1 MVIEFLITIP
11 RERLRPQYGDG
22 FRGAPLANSRP
33 VENKIGRNRGVVQD
47 ASGTNQETDVAGETE
62 I

>member
-22 FRGAPLANSRP
+22 FRGAPLVTWLPDESTNR
-33 VENKIGRNRGVVQD
+33 RNRG
-47 ASGTNQETDVAGETE
+47 ASHETAGTQAETDAAGEADV
-62 I
+62 